1 MCVYLLAREVDIRY
15 HDANGRD
22 REVAT
27 AVAVEFSVV
36 SNTLVKSVRWSTSA
50 MLKSAEIWKFA
61 PTSPV
66 MLMSG
71 ILMEPS
77 VPLFQAMFKPLGKE
91 ITASTA
97 THVSVL

>member
-1 MCVYLLAREVDIRY
+1 MAGKLIPGTVMPMAETERLLPEISQSKL
-15 HDANGRD
+15 
-22 REVAT
+22 
-27 AVAVEFSVV
+27 SVV

-97 THVSVL
+97 TYVSVL